1 MAKQARER
9 RIIHV
14 DMDAFYASVEQR
26 DDPSL
31 RGKPVIVGGKPNSR
45 GVVSTASYEARKAG
59 VHSAMPLAEAW
70 RRCPQG
76 IFLPVNGRKYR
87 EVSGQI
93 RQIFLTYTPLV
104 EPLSLDE
111 AFLDVTA
118 SGAIFGPAASIG
130 HIIKERI
137 QDELGL
143 TASVGVA
150 GNKFLAKL
158 ASDLRKPDGFVVVPA
173 EGVQDFLDPLPVERI
188 WGVGQKTAD
197 RLHRLN
203 VKTVRDLRRLELAHL
218 KHLFGVLGGQLYEL
232 ARGRDER
239 PVESERETKSIGRET
254 TFGADVGERDFLE
267 SVLLELACDVGRSL
281 RKEKLKGR
289 TITLKVRYAD
299 FHTLVRSRTLAEGTN
314 LDDVIY
320 SEACRLFQAIAL
332 KQPLRLIGVSVH
344 QLANQ
349 EEGQLSLFADER
361 EDQEHLARV
370 IDKVREKYGAQ
381 SIVRARLLGPTDKK
395 REATAPAVPGG
406 PSQGRGL
413 SGTEVNGRVQPAVR
427 KGPGER
433 GNGIPPGPE

>member
-1 MAKQARER
+1 MAEQVAKQVAER
-9 RIIHV
+9 QIVHV

-31 RGKPVIVGGKPNSR
+31 QGKPVIVGGKPNSR

-118 SGAIFGPAASIG
+118 SSAIFGPAASIG

-137 QDELGL
+137 RDELGL

-173 EGVQDFLDPLPVERI
+173 EGVQEFLDPLPVERI
-188 WGVGQKTAD
+188 WGVGQKTAE
-197 RLHRLN
+197 RLHGLN
-203 VKTVRDLRRLELAHL
+203 VKTVRDLRRLDASYL
-218 KHLFGVLGGQLYEL
+218 KQLFGVLGGQLYEL

-239 PVESERETKSIGRET
+239 PVENERETKSIGRET
-254 TFGADVGERDFLE
+254 TFGADVGDRDFLE
-267 SVLLELACDVGRSL
+267 GVLLELSCDVGQGL
-281 RKEKLKGR
+281 RREKLKGR
-289 TITLKVRYAD
+289 TITLKVRYQD
-299 FHTLVRSRTLAEGTN
+299 FRTLARSCTLAEGTN

-320 SEACRLFQAIAL
+320 RETCRLFRAVAL

-344 QLANQ
+344 QLAKQ
-349 EEGQLSLFADER
+349 EEGQLSLFADDREER
-361 EDQEHLARV
+361 ENLARV
-370 IDKVREKYGAQ
+370 IDEVREKYGAQ
-381 SIVRARLLGPTDKK
+381 SIMRARLLSPTGKNQADD
-395 REATAPAVPGG
+395 APGVPGK
-406 PSQGRGL
+406 PR
-413 SGTEVNGRVQPAVR
+413 
-427 KGPGER
+427 ER
-433 GNGIPPGPE
+433 PGNGSERKSPSGGSAATGRE